1 MLYYNY
7 YYYYSD
13 MNNNL
18 ESNEECYHFTA
29 IYEINYMSI
38 PPNGIWVSL
47 CTLITQVFISLSS
60 LLGNVMCHLTWEFIR
75 TIISIQSHWFYPL
88 ASVSHQEQWW
98 MAMKYHYC
106 SLCPKSSILG
116 YCQCHYY
123 KEPGIIFPHAIAYSL
138 WGTWRNIPLLLE
150 RLIPYILF

>member
-1 MLYYNY
+1 
-7 YYYYSD
+7 

-18 ESNEECYHFTA
+18 ESNEEYCQLSLYYYLWNQLHNIMNSA
-29 IYEINYMSI
+29 PDIYILPPRLSLSI

-60 LLGNVMCHLTWEFIR
+60 LLGNVMCHLTWEFFR

-88 ASVSHQEQWW
+88 ANVSHQEQWW

-106 SLCPKSSILG
+106 SLCPKSSIL
-116 YCQCHYY
+116 
-123 KEPGIIFPHAIAYSL
+123 PGVLSVSL
-138 WGTWRNIPLLLE
+138 LQESQAL
-150 RLIPYILF
+150 YFHM